1 MFSISVA
8 CGMVFGP
15 AARVFHAF
23 FALLFSAPAELR
35 TFDLSNQYDLPLRLA
50 PNDCHVLKH
59 PSAPAELG
67 SLEEV
72 RKKV

>member
-1 MFSISVA
+1 VA
-8 CGMVFGP
+8 CVTVFGP

-35 TFDLSNQYDLPLRLA
+35 TFGLLNRHDLPLCLVQLDHR
-50 PNDCHVLKH
+50 VLKH
-59 PSAPAELG
+59 PSAPAKPG

-72 RKKV
+72 REKV